1 VIILD
6 ASVLIAH
13 LDGNDSHHDLAVG
26 LLTRIGTQELAAS
39 ALSLAEVLVG
49 PTRAGFPDRALAALQ
64 QLGVT
69 GIPIN
74 ADSAVRLASLR
85 AETGMKLPDCCVLL
99 AAQESSAKL
108 ATFDARLAKIARDR
122 GTSVEN

>member
-1 VIILD
+1 MIILD

-13 LDGNDSHHDLAVG
+13 LDANDPQHDLAVD
-26 LLTRIGTQELAAS
+26 LLTRMGTQELAVS
-39 ALSLAEVLVG
+39 ALTLAEVLVG

-74 ADSAVRLASLR
+74 ADSAVRLALLR

-99 AAQESSAKL
+99 AAQQSSSGL
-108 ATFDARLAKIARDR
+108 ATFDARLAKIARGR
-122 GTSVEN
+122 GTPVEN